1 MTTSDSLTA
10 LADVL
15 PHAVVLPGDETWD
28 TARTPWNLAVDQH
41 PAAVVLP
48 RTAEDV
54 ATAVTAARDRGL
66 AVAVQGTGH
75 NAAPL
80 AAHCGL
86 DGALLLN
93 MSGMQG
99 VSVDP
104 ETRTAWVE
112 AGTLWGQVTAAA
124 AVHGLAALA
133 GSSADVGVVGYTLG
147 GGVSWLARAHGL
159 AANHVTAVEV
169 VTADGKQR
177 RVDAFNEPDLFWAV
191 RGGGGNFGV
200 VTALEFQL
208 FEMADIFAGAMFWPV
223 ERADEVLHVWR
234 AWVEGIPERVTS
246 AARVMH
252 FPPMPELPEPL
263 RGNSYVV
270 VEAAMLLEDHVAN
283 DLLAG
288 LRDLGP
294 AMDTF
299 GRIPMTDLAQ
309 LHMDPPGPVPGVG
322 DGLLLRD
329 LDEQTITQFA
339 SVASAESM
347 LLSCEFRH
355 LGGALT
361 PGRVD
366 GGAVSGL
373 DADFLFFAV
382 GVAPVPEAA
391 AAVAKAV
398 QRVKGTLEPVRAAR
412 TFSNF
417 CESAASPES
426 LYGPSLERLRAV
438 RDRYDPQRIMRA
450 HQPLG

>member
-1 MTTSDSLTA
+1 MTASDSLTA
-10 LADVL
+10 LAD
-15 PHAVVLPGDETWD
+15 ALPGAVAIAGDDAWD
-28 TARTPWNLAVDQH
+28 TARTPWNLAVDQN

-54 ATAVTAARDRGL
+54 ATALTAARNRGL
-66 AVAVQGTGH
+66 AVAVQGSGH

-80 AAHCGL
+80 AAHGGL
-86 DGALLLN
+86 EGALLLN

-104 ETRTAWVE
+104 RTRIARVE
-112 AGTLWGQVTAAA
+112 AGALWGQVTAAA

-147 GGVSWLARAHGL
+147 GGASWLARAHGL
-159 AANHVTAVEV
+159 AANQVTAVEV
-169 VTADGKQR
+169 VTPDGRQR
-177 RVDAFNEPDLFWAV
+177 RVDASTEPDLFWAL

-200 VTALEFQL
+200 VTALEFRL
-208 FEMADIFAGAMFWPV
+208 FEVADIFAGAMFWPV

-263 RGNSYVV
+263 RGKSYVV
-270 VEAAMLLEDHVAN
+270 VEAAMLLEDHVAT

-322 DGLLLRD
+322 DGCLLTD
-329 LDEQTITQFA
+329 LDEQVLTQFA
-339 SVASAESM
+339 RVATTESM

-355 LGGALT
+355 LGGALA

-366 GGAVSGL
+366 GGAISGL
-373 DADFLFFAV
+373 DAGFLFFAV
-382 GVAPVPEAA
+382 GVAPVPKAG
-391 AAVAKAV
+391 AAVAQAV
-398 QRVKGTLEPVRAAR
+398 QRVQATLEPVRAAR
-412 TFSNF
+412 SFSNF

-438 RDRYDPQRIMRA
+438 RDRYDPERIMRA
-450 HQPLG
+450 HQPLS

>member
-1 MTTSDSLTA
+1 MTASDSLTA
-10 LADVL
+10 LADDL
-15 PHAVVLPGDETWD
+15 PGAVVLPGDDAWD

-54 ATAVTAARDRGL
+54 ATAMNAARTHGL
-66 AVAVQGTGH
+66 EVAVQGTGH
-75 NAAPL
+75 HAAPL
-80 AAHCGL
+80 AAQGGL
-86 DGALLLN
+86 GGALLLN

-104 ETRTAWVE
+104 NTRTARVE
-112 AGTLWGQVTAAA
+112 AGALWGQVTAAA

-159 AANHVTAVEV
+159 AANQVTAVEV
-169 VTADGKQR
+169 VTPDGHHR
-177 RVDAFNEPDLFWAV
+177 RVDASTEPDLFWAL
-191 RGGGGNFGV
+191 RGGGGNLGV
-200 VTALEFQL
+200 VTALEFRL
-208 FEMADIFAGAMFWPV
+208 FEVADIFAGAMFWPV
-223 ERADEVLHVWR
+223 ERAEEVLHTWR
-234 AWVEGIPERVTS
+234 KWVDAVPEKVTS

-252 FPPMPELPEPL
+252 FPPMPEIPEPM

-270 VEAAMLLEDHVAN
+270 VEAAMLLEDQVAY

-299 GRIPMTDLAQ
+299 GRIRMTDLAL

-322 DGLLLRD
+322 DGCLLSD
-329 LDEQTITQFA
+329 LDEQTITRFA
-339 SVASAESM
+339 RVATTESM

-382 GVAPVPEAA
+382 GVAPVPEAG

-398 QRVKGTLEPVRAAR
+398 QRVMGTLASARAER
-412 TFSNF
+412 SFSNF